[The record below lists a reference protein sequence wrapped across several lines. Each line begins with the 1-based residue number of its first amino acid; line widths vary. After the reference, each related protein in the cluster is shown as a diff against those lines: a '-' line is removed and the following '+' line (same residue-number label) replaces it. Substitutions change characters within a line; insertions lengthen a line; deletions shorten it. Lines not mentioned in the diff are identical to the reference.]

1 MISPKYDSNYIEQEL
16 RNSRRLV
23 EKSIEFSK
31 RYTPTDSSSNE
42 KISELLEKLRNEEYL
57 KSSYEKALKENLLIL
72 KEEQKKNLFLEQKVE
87 SLERKIL
94 ELNDSRFFKVLE
106 RVEDL
111 ESQLRRT
118 RRSSCEPQESKR
130 NGKNSVSLAQASE
143 TDRIETIR
151 KKVENIEKA
160 LKREQK
166 RSLMASSKSMK
177 SIVRKKK

>member
-31 RYTPTDSSSNE
+31 RYTPTDSSTNE

-72 KEEQKKNLFLEQKVE
+72 KEEQKKNLTLEQKVD

-94 ELNDSRFFKVLE
+94 ELNDQRFFKILE

-111 ESQLRRT
+111 ENQLRRT
-118 RRSSCEPQESKR
+118 HRNSCEPHERSKR
-130 NGKNSVSLAQASE
+130 NGKNSVSLIEASE
-143 TDRIETIR
+143 SDRIEIIR
-151 KKVENIEKA
+151 KKVENIEKV
-160 LKREQK
+160 LNREKKRVLLEK
-166 RSLMASSKSMK
+166 RNL
-177 SIVRKKK
+177 